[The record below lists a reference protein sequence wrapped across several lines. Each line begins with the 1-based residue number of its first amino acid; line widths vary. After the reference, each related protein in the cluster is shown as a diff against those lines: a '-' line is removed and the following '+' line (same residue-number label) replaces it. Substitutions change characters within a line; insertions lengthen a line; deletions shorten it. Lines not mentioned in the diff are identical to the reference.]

1 MSLETVPKDQRN
13 LRACLLCSLV
23 KTLEQF
29 EYDGCDNCEEYL
41 RLKNNRER
49 VYDCTSSN
57 FDGLIALMG
66 PEDSWVAKWQRIGRF
81 VKGCYAISV
90 TGRLHPSTVRDLKSK
105 GVYYRSRDTSLK
117 TWMKNCLYVWI
128 ILDKCGMITVIV
140 RDWMYHWFK
149 WKKLPESDRSG
160 VFYFY
165 DIKTYGCVCA
175 HLDN

>member
-117 TWMKNCLYVWI
+117 TWRKHCLYVTVWI
-128 ILDKCGMITVIV
+128 VVDKGGMIPVIA
-140 RDWMYHWFK
+140 RDWMYLWFRWEIYQNLK
-149 WKKLPESDRSG
+149 EVGRFI
-160 VFYFY
+160 FYY
-165 DIKTYGCVCA
+165 IKTYGCVCA
-175 HLDN
+175 H